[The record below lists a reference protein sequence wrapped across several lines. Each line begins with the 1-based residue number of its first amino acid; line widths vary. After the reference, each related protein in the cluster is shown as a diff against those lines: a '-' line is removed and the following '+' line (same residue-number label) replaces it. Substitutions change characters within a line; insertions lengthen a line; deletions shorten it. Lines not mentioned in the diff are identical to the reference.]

1 MRAPGV
7 GQNAGRLSSA
17 RGRRSA
23 TWPGLSW
30 GTMAGMGERSG
41 AVTATVEG
49 RDLVLTNLEKVL
61 YPAAGFTKGQVAD
74 YYRRIAP
81 VLLPH
86 LRGRPVT
93 LKRYPNGVREK
104 PFFQKALPAR
114 RPEWVRVAPVWSET
128 SHREVPFCVCDD
140 LPTLVWLANLAALEL
155 HPLQSRADDLDRPTC
170 AVFDLDPGPPAGIA
184 ECCRV
189 ALWLRER
196 FEGWGLRAFPKTSG
210 SRGLHVFVP
219 LNTSVTHAETKAFAH
234 EAAVAL
240 ATEHRG
246 EVVSNMRRSL
256 RSGRV
261 LIDWSQNARH
271 KTTVAVYSLRGRERP
286 TVSTPITWDEVEAG
300 AAGRDALVFEPADV
314 LARVEESGDL
324 FEPVLTL
331 RQRLAQPG

>member
-1 MRAPGV
+1 
-7 GQNAGRLSSA
+7 
-17 RGRRSA
+17 
-23 TWPGLSW
+23 
-30 GTMAGMGERSG
+30 MAGMGERSG
-41 AVTATVEG
+41 AVTVTVEG

-61 YPAAGFTKGQVAD
+61 YPAAGFTKGQVVD

-104 PFFQKALPAR
+104 PFFQKALPAG

-128 SHREVPFCVCDD
+128 SRREVTFCVCDD

-155 HPLQSRADDLDRPTC
+155 HPSQSRADDLDRPTC
-170 AVFDLDPGPPAGIA
+170 AVFDLDPGAPAGIA

-189 ALWLRER
+189 ARWLRDR
-196 FEGWGLRAFPKTSG
+196 FEAQGLRAFPKTSG

-219 LNTSVTHAETKAFAH
+219 LNTAVTHAETKAFAH

-256 RSGRV
+256 RGGRV

-286 TVSTPITWDEVEAG
+286 TVSTPITWDEVDAG
-300 AAGRDALVFEPADV
+300 AAGRAALVFEAADA
-314 LARVEESGDL
+314 LARVEEFGDI